1 MSRKKIQPPRDIKDL
16 VHKNIAKRII
26 KSVLVMATLGVIFCF
41 LGEEMFAS
49 VPSPSKEMIYVLAIA
64 IVPICFGI
72 PHKLI
77 DRSWTGEITRVDV
90 RSEYASRG
98 ALKNGAGIYTKYFA
112 DIEIKL
118 DNGKIIDRTVYVGV
132 IASDRNFNTFKVGDR
147 VVHLYG
153 TDHVQV
159 IHENL
164 SRPTVCVVCGTAN
177 PPEETHCDTCG
188 HTLHITY

>member
-1 MSRKKIQPPRDIKDL
+1 MRRKKIQPPRDIKDL

-49 VPSPSKEMIYVLAIA
+49 VPSPSTEMIYVLSIA

-90 RSEYASRG
+90 RSENAVRG
-98 ALKNGAGIYTKYFA
+98 GLILSNYIAGYTKHSV
-112 DIEIKL
+112 DVEIKL
-118 DNGKIIDRTVYVGV
+118 DNGKIIDRTVYEGV
-132 IASDRNFNTFKVGDR
+132 VPMGRNMYEVGDR
-147 VVHLYG
+147 VVHVYG
-153 TDHVQV
+153 TKYIQV
-159 IHENL
+159 VHDNL
-164 SRPTVCVVCGTAN
+164 SRPTICVVCGTEN
-177 PPEETHCDTCG
+177 PPAEKACGKCG
-188 HTLHITY
+188 HTVHIID